1 MIVFVVLIIA
11 ALATA
16 AWLTIEP
23 SLIRRRRRRLMGA
36 PTPAQWHQWI
46 ATHVPLVKYLP
57 PELLERV
64 LALTRIF
71 VNEKRFVGCNGLT
84 VTDEM
89 RVVIGFQASLLVV
102 NRPGVPIDAF
112 YDELE
117 SILVYPAA
125 FLVEETQHL
134 GHGLVTTGRRALSG
148 QAWEARR
155 MILSWD
161 DIEHRPPASNVVLHE
176 FAHYLDMENDS
187 MDGAPVLQNAL
198 AYARWSQAFLEEY
211 RRLHEDLQAGR
222 PTLLDP
228 YAATQPAEFF
238 AVVTEV
244 FFERPAPLLLE
255 HPGVYNELKGYYRL
269 DPAAWPGV
277 APLTPSTLTGLDPEN

>member
-1 MIVFVVLIIA
+1 MIVFILLIIA
-11 ALATA
+11 ALGTA
-16 AWLTIEP
+16 AWLTAEP
-23 SLIRRRRRRLMGA
+23 SLIRRRRRRLMAA
-36 PTPAQWHQWI
+36 PIPAEWHQWI
-46 ATHVPLVKYLP
+46 ATHVPLYSRLP
-57 PELLERV
+57 PDIRQRTLG
-64 LALTRIF
+64 LTHIF
-71 VNEKRFVGCNGLT
+71 LDKRFVGCNGLE

-102 NRPGVPIDAF
+102 NRPGVPIDQF

-125 FLVEETQHL
+125 FLVEETHHA

-161 DIEHRPPASNVVLHE
+161 DIENPGSGSNVVLHE

-187 MDGAPVLQNAL
+187 MDGAPALQNAP
-198 AYARWSQAFLEEY
+198 AYARWSQAFWNEY
-211 RRLHEDLQAGR
+211 RRLQEDLQAGR

-228 YAATQPAEFF
+228 YAATEPAEFF

-244 FFERPAPLLLE
+244 FFERPGQLLAE
-255 HPGVYNELKGYYRL
+255 HPVLHEQLKAYYRL
-269 DPAAWPGV
+269 DPAAW
-277 APLTPSTLTGLDPEN
+277 T